1 MELPKISLTKGN
13 YSRKSSCFRFFPFI
27 SPLRL
32 QALRNEACAAAG
44 AADTQ
49 EYIDCSRKAGEE
61 RQNWVGIL
69 PPPLIKSFKKE
80 KIREVKS
87 SKEVQNI
94 LRRTRTPLEAPERE
108 TLNPSP
114 PNPLMRSSL

>member
-27 SPLRL
+27 SLFVFR
-32 QALRNEACAAAG
+32 QACAAAG

-61 RQNWVGIL
+61 RQNWVGIYRL
-69 PPPLIKSFKKE
+69 LQLHPFKKR
-80 KIREVKS
+80 KF
-87 SKEVQNI
+87 
-94 LRRTRTPLEAPERE
+94 ER
-108 TLNPSP
+108 
-114 PNPLMRSSL
+114 